1 MNYVIC
7 VQNQSLAIDE
17 PADTYGNEL
26 IVGQVYKVVL
36 PEPNDGPHRLRV
48 IDGSGEDYLYPA
60 NYFVPLF
67 ASDRFDTNGHAKE
80 QASES
85 VTVHL
90 PPHVKGILHAEAV
103 AAHKS
108 VSGLLREWI
117 EERIDL
123 PEFA

>member
-7 VQNQSLAIDE
+7 IQNQTLAADE
-17 PADTYGNEL
+17 PADNYGAEL
-26 IVGQVYKVVL
+26 IVGQVYKVVP
-36 PEPNDGPHRLRV
+36 PEPNDGPRRLRV

-60 NYFVPLF
+60 DYFEPLLP
-67 ASDRFDTNGHAKE
+67 NGTY
-80 QASES
+80 ASEA

-90 PPHVKGILHAEAV
+90 PAYVKGVRHAEAI

-108 VSGLLREWI
+108 VSALLREWI
-117 EERIDL
+117 DERIDL